1 MGKKKRN
8 IDASDIE
15 CGVVEDVARERGCE
29 FGSKGMGRTMTLV
42 GSCSSN

>member
-1 MGKKKRN
+1 VGKKKRN

-29 FGSKGMGRTMTLV
+29 FGSKGMGRTMTMV